1 MRKYFVL
8 HSLCADVYSVAA
20 ADPTDSILDRYLN
33 EVIKEFSAM
42 NHISFQLGVIWV
54 GCVHIR

>member
-42 NHISFQLGVIWV
+42 NHISF
-54 GCVHIR
+54 